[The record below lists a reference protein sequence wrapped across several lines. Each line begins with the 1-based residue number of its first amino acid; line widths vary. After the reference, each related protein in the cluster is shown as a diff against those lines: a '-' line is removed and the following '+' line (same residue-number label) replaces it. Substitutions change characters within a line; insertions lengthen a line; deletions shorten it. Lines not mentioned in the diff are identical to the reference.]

1 MKIAEK
7 NLSVWFFVLGVTIKF
22 DDFAHQNSVVFV
34 TKNFWV
40 FISYTVHE
48 HKQID
53 MCINNINGVI
63 NKNLSPFSFPS
74 DIIVYHGLIRAL
86 LFLALLS
93 MEGETK
99 TATIDQKPTF
109 FIFLF
114 FFSKNS
120 EYKEIK
126 NTNFWKEIP

>member
-1 MKIAEK
+1 
-7 NLSVWFFVLGVTIKF
+7 
-22 DDFAHQNSVVFV
+22 
-34 TKNFWV
+34 
-40 FISYTVHE
+40 
-48 HKQID
+48 

-63 NKNLSPFSFPS
+63 NKNLSLFSFPS

-99 TATIDQKPTF
+99 TARIDQKPTL

-114 FFSKNS
+114 LFSKNS

-126 NTNFWKEIP
+126 NTNF